1 MSVHFNFL
9 IALSLQN
16 LAPLVRIHSRF
27 PERRT
32 TAVATQE
39 EKRQDESQ
47 TILALLFFFKIT
59 SRYKVWTIPRWL
71 GSLVIPEL
79 TSQETMTRPAG

>member
-1 MSVHFNFL
+1 LQWKEQEMSVHFNFL

-16 LAPLVRIHSRF
+16 LALLVRIHSRF

-47 TILALLFFFKIT
+47 TILALLFFLK
-59 SRYKVWTIPRWL
+59 
-71 GSLVIPEL
+71 
-79 TSQETMTRPAG
+79 

>member
-16 LAPLVRIHSRF
+16 LALLVRIHSRF
-27 PERRT
+27 PERHSR
-32 TAVATQE
+32 AEATKE

-47 TILALLFFFKIT
+47 TILALLLFLK
-59 SRYKVWTIPRWL
+59 
-71 GSLVIPEL
+71 
-79 TSQETMTRPAG
+79 

>member
-16 LAPLVRIHSRF
+16 LALLVRIHSRF

-47 TILALLFFFKIT
+47 TILALLFFLK
-59 SRYKVWTIPRWL
+59 
-71 GSLVIPEL
+71 
-79 TSQETMTRPAG
+79 